1 MSFQGRRLAQSA
13 DMGLQPRLLPQPP
26 DNVPFEVK
34 EWMRRVVSQMTFFM
48 NDVANLVNEGKF
60 DRLRFTI
67 IEQEPEAASIFDGM
81 VVYADGT
88 SWDPGSGEG
97 LYERNNGSWQKL

>member
-1 MSFQGRRLAQSA
+1 MY
-13 DMGLQPRLLPQPP
+13 
-26 DNVPFEVK
+26 
-34 EWMRRVVSQMTFFM
+34 RVVSQMTFFM
-48 NDVANLVNEGKF
+48 NDVANLCNEGKF

-67 IEQEPEAASIFDGM
+67 LEQEPEAATIFDGM